1 MSALPEVV
9 TQSVGRLASESEP
22 VILACRVEKARQQ
35 LLDFLLENNQV
46 AGFIVRQ
53 LLLDLHKGTEYSD
66 ILLVKN
72 NDNYKDSLRRF
83 VAEFANQE
91 AFFDSVLSEVRPV
104 NRYNVVQDYRLVQ
117 VLSHMPS
124 ERVEISAAAY
134 GLLRELHFLA
144 IYLLETS
151 GFVENNLGLLSELA
165 PDYKVRLR
173 ELRYQLKR
181 LRQEMIASNTG
192 LVAFVAHKYR
202 TVSLSFDDLM
212 QEGMVGLIKAVDR
225 FDPERGNCFS
235 TYAIYWVRQAI
246 SRLIVK
252 QEKAVPLPVALA
264 EKSSPLFEVMRTT
277 YLQHERWPTFAE
289 LKASCDLSEQEIKT
303 ISSYYQS
310 TYMQD
315 ASTNEEDDGM
325 SIMEKMQQ
333 QQFSLPLED
342 LIDNDLASYMD
353 RAVAT
358 LPEKQAVILAMRFG
372 LKNHTEMTLQ
382 AVADQLQVTRERV
395 RQIQNEALQKLKQQ
409 FGFDLMLFLE
419 PKDT

>member
-1 MSALPEVV
+1 MSALSAAV
-9 TQSVGRLASESEP
+9 TETASPASESEP
-22 VILACRVEKARQQ
+22 VILACRVEKARRQ
-35 LLDFLLENNQV
+35 LLDLLLENNQV
-46 AGFIVRQ
+46 AGLIVRQ
-53 LLLDLHKGTEYSD
+53 LLLDLKKGIDYSD

-72 NDNYKDSLRRF
+72 NDDYKDSLHRF
-83 VAEFANQE
+83 VAEVAKQE
-91 AFFDSVLSEVRPV
+91 AVFDSLLDDVRPV

-117 VLSHMPS
+117 DLSQMPID
-124 ERVEISAAAY
+124 RLEISPAAY
-134 GLLRELHFLA
+134 RILRGLHFLSV
-144 IYLLETS
+144 YLIEIS
-151 GFVENNLGLLSELA
+151 EIAENKLGLLGALE
-165 PDYKVRLR
+165 PGYKARLHVC
-173 ELRYQLKR
+173 RYGLKR

-192 LVAFVAHKYR
+192 LVAFVAHKYK

-235 TYAIYWVRQAI
+235 TYAIYWIRQAI

-252 QEKAVPLPVALA
+252 QDKVVPLPVALA
-264 EKSSPLFEVMRTT
+264 EKSSPIFEAMRNS
-277 YLQHERWPTFAE
+277 YLQHERWPTLAE
-289 LKASCDLSEQEIKT
+289 LKASCDLSEQDIKT

-315 ASTNEEDDGM
+315 AGANEDDDGM
-325 SIMEKMQQ
+325 SMMEKMQQ

-342 LIDNDLASYMD
+342 LIDTDLVSYMD